1 MARRLSQLSCVPI
14 KVEWLRWVKKT
25 SQQSGMTRDMRQ
37 KNLKGAF
44 EVIPNKVA
52 ALEGKKIVLID
63 DVITTGLTV
72 TACAK
77 TLRKV
82 WVVRIDVLSVVRVVM
97 HESVAV

>member
-1 MARRLSQLSCVPI
+1 MA
-14 KVEWLRWVKKT
+14 K
-25 SQQSGMTRDMRQ
+25 MTRDMRQ

-52 ALEGKKIVLID
+52 ALEGKKVVLID
-63 DVITTGLTV
+63 DVITTGSTV

-82 WVVRIDVLSVVRVVM
+82 GVERIDVLSVARVVM

>member
-1 MARRLSQLSCVPI
+1 
-14 KVEWLRWVKKT
+14 
-25 SQQSGMTRDMRQ
+25 MTRDMRQ

-52 ALEGKKIVLID
+52 ALEGKKVVLID
-63 DVITTGLTV
+63 DVITTGSTV

-82 WVVRIDVLSVVRVVM
+82 WIERIEVLSMARVAI

>member
-1 MARRLSQLSCVPI
+1 
-14 KVEWLRWVKKT
+14 
-25 SQQSGMTRDMRQ
+25 MTRDMRQ

-52 ALEGKKIVLID
+52 ALEGKKVVLID
-63 DVITTGLTV
+63 DVITTGSTV

-82 WVVRIDVLSVVRVVM
+82 GVVRIDVLSVARVVM

>member
-14 KVEWLRWVKKT
+14 KVDWLRWVKKT
-25 SQQSGMTRDMRQ
+25 SQQLGMKRDMRQ
-37 KNLKGAF
+37 KYLKGAF

-63 DVITTGLTV
+63 DVITTGSTV

-82 WVVRIDVLSVVRVVM
+82 WVERIDVLSVVRVVM

>member
-1 MARRLSQLSCVPI
+1 
-14 KVEWLRWVKKT
+14 
-25 SQQSGMTRDMRQ
+25 MTCDMRQ

-52 ALEGKKIVLID
+52 ALEGKKVVLID
-63 DVITTGLTV
+63 DVITTRSTV
-72 TACAK
+72 TACDK

-82 WVVRIDVLSVVRVVM
+82 GVACIDVLSVARVVM